1 MSAPVKM
8 AQHTLPQLAQEA
20 VRDPIQVIF
29 AFIGIPSPA
38 QETAE
43 QLQAAGG
50 LAYNP
55 RALSI

>member
-1 MSAPVKM
+1 M